1 MDRGTHQSVCDDGS
15 AMMTIALATGTLLLV
30 LLFGALVTLF
40 LWRSLLLLEAIH
52 AALERLAVAMEQ
64 SLRP

>member
-1 MDRGTHQSVCDDGS
+1 
-15 AMMTIALATGTLLLV
+15 MMTIALATGTLLLV

>member
-1 MDRGTHQSVCDDGS
+1 
-15 AMMTIALATGTLLLV
+15 MMTLALSVGTLLLV
-30 LLFGALVTLF
+30 LLFGAVLTLC
-40 LWRSLLLLEAIH
+40 LWRSVLLLEAIH

>member
-1 MDRGTHQSVCDDGS
+1 
-15 AMMTIALATGTLLLV
+15 MMTLALATGTLLLV
-30 LLFGALVTLF
+30 LLFGALVTLC
-40 LWRSLLLLEAIH
+40 LYRSLLLLEAIH